1 MWRSSRRKLPSLTFR
16 GWACWASFVLPA
28 VFFFQLL
35 AELDLHRQ
43 RAFMYSGYIVA
54 WVIYIGDLLLMAKL
68 GNLKKEAAELAAEG
82 QLSD

>member
-1 MWRSSRRKLPSLTFR
+1 VEIIAQKIAIAHVQKMGML
-16 GWACWASFVLPA
+16 ASFVLPA
-28 VFFFQLL
+28 VFFFQLP